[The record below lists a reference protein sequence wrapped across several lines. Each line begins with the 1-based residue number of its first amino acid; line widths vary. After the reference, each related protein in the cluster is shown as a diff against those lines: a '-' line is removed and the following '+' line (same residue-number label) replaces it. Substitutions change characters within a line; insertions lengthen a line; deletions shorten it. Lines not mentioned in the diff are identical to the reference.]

1 MMVRPDERL
10 AWRPI
15 GHAVERP
22 LRAANHAVRRP
33 PAGTPLGPRLGRATD
48 IRPAS
53 VRLLWTLPPAQRWVL
68 PSPLVPSARPLI
80 LPQRPKAHGP

>member
-15 GHAVERP
+15 GHAVERS

-33 PAGTPLGPRLGRATD
+33 RWARPLARAWDTPRTSP
-48 IRPAS
+48 PVS
-53 VRLLWTLPPAQRWVL
+53 VRLLWTLLPAPR
-68 PSPLVPSARPLI
+68 
-80 LPQRPKAHGP
+80 